1 MAIRQT
7 KSTPKRATVQAKAI
21 PKAKAKPET
30 TTIAKKAGP
39 AQTKATATKRPKT
52 TVHIRCDVGFENELF
67 VRGEGAGL
75 SWTKGK
81 KLRNVGADEWV
92 WESRSSFENCQFKVL
107 INDSHYE
114 LGENHSLS
122 CGHEL
127 YYTPRFD

>member
-30 TTIAKKAGP
+30 TTIAK
-39 AQTKATATKRPKT
+39 AQSKATANKRPKT

-114 LGENHSLS
+114 LGENHTLS